1 MGNGCSSLFKKKI
14 CFEDATNIVI
24 AIKDE
29 NEEKKEMKDTK
40 DTNKFYHNEY
50 NNNNNLISVN
60 NKNKNSTTIIRNDN
74 DLNNLNNLNNI
85 NTSSLSAN
93 NSKNYLFNKN
103 NIKNTNNNNPNE
115 EAKILVQENLQS
127 ENLISFTNMVKEL
140 DMSFVPNKASEQ
152 FQIFDMNYISI
163 KKNYNEKMLEVI
175 NQIRNKPKSIIED
188 YDKILN
194 KNNKENLIF
203 LENDETH
210 ENVVF
215 NDVTQDINETIN
227 FLRSVKPVTN
237 KFNINEE
244 LIIDTKNNKNT
255 ELPFEKRITKLI
267 MNQKKEIIKKYPK
280 VQFFVNFIKDEKIG
294 ILFLLMKN
302 AKISNF
308 RNVIF
313 DDEYKEFNVTWMK
326 DKNNIFISFLCFS

>member
-14 CFEDATNIVI
+14 CFEDVTNIVI

-29 NEEKKEMKDTK
+29 SEEKKEMKDTK

-50 NNNNNLISVN
+50 NNNNLISVN

-203 LENDETH
+203 LENDDTH

-215 NDVTQDINETIN
+215 NDVTQDINETVN

-244 LIIDTKNNKNT
+244 LVIDTKNNKNT

>member
-1 MGNGCSSLFKKKI
+1 MKK
-14 CFEDATNIVI
+14 
-24 AIKDE
+24 
-29 NEEKKEMKDTK
+29 KKEMKDTK

-50 NNNNNLISVN
+50 NNNLISVN

-203 LENDETH
+203 LENDDTH

-215 NDVTQDINETIN
+215 NDVTQDINETVN

-237 KFNINEE
+237 KFNLNEE
-244 LIIDTKNNKNT
+244 LVIDTKNNKNT

>member
-24 AIKDE
+24 SIKDE

-50 NNNNNLISVN
+50 NNNNLISVN

-74 DLNNLNNLNNI
+74 DLNNLNNI

-203 LENDETH
+203 LENDDTH

-215 NDVTQDINETIN
+215 NDVTQDINETVN

-237 KFNINEE
+237 KFNLNEE
-244 LIIDTKNNKNT
+244 LVIDTKNNKNT

>member
-50 NNNNNLISVN
+50 NNNNLISVN

-215 NDVTQDINETIN
+215 NDVTQDINETVN

-237 KFNINEE
+237 KFNLNEE
-244 LIIDTKNNKNT
+244 LVIDTKNNKNT

>member
-50 NNNNNLISVN
+50 NNNNLISVN
-60 NKNKNSTTIIRNDN
+60 NKNKNSTIIRNDN
-74 DLNNLNNLNNI
+74 DLNNLNNI

-140 DMSFVPNKASEQ
+140 DMSFVTNKASEQ

-203 LENDETH
+203 LENDDTH

-215 NDVTQDINETIN
+215 NDVTQDINETVN

-244 LIIDTKNNKNT
+244 LVIDTKNNKNT

>member
-1 MGNGCSSLFKKKI
+1 MGNGCSSLFNKKI

-50 NNNNNLISVN
+50 NNNNLISVN

-140 DMSFVPNKASEQ
+140 DMSFVTNKASEQ

-175 NQIRNKPKSIIED
+175 NQIRNKPISIIED

-203 LENDETH
+203 LENDDTH

-215 NDVTQDINETIN
+215 NDVTQDINETVN

-244 LIIDTKNNKNT
+244 LVIDTKNNKNT

>member
-50 NNNNNLISVN
+50 NNNNLISVN
-60 NKNKNSTTIIRNDN
+60 NKNKNSTIIRNDN

-203 LENDETH
+203 LENDDTH

-215 NDVTQDINETIN
+215 NDVTQDINETVN
-227 FLRSVKPVTN
+227 FLRSVKPVMH
-237 KFNINEE
+237 KFNLNEE
-244 LIIDTKNNKNT
+244 LVIDTKNNKNT

>member
-24 AIKDE
+24 TIKDE

-50 NNNNNLISVN
+50 NNNNLISVN

-203 LENDETH
+203 LENDDTH

-215 NDVTQDINETIN
+215 NDVTQDINETVN

-237 KFNINEE
+237 KFNLNEE
-244 LIIDTKNNKNT
+244 LVIDTKNNKNT

>member
-50 NNNNNLISVN
+50 NNNNLISVN

-74 DLNNLNNLNNI
+74 DLNNLNNI

-215 NDVTQDINETIN
+215 NDVIQDINETVN

-237 KFNINEE
+237 KFNLNEE
-244 LIIDTKNNKNT
+244 LVIYTKNNKNT

>member
-1 MGNGCSSLFKKKI
+1 MGNGCSSLFNKKI

-50 NNNNNLISVN
+50 NNNNLISVN

-103 NIKNTNNNNPNE
+103 NIKNTSNNNPNE

-203 LENDETH
+203 LENDDTH

-215 NDVTQDINETIN
+215 NDVTQDINETVN

-237 KFNINEE
+237 KFNLNEE
-244 LIIDTKNNKNT
+244 LVIDTKNNKNT

>member
-1 MGNGCSSLFKKKI
+1 MGNGCSSLFNKKI

-50 NNNNNLISVN
+50 NNNNLISVN

-203 LENDETH
+203 LENDDTH

-215 NDVTQDINETIN
+215 NDVTQDINETVN
-227 FLRSVKPVTN
+227 FLRSVKPVMH
-237 KFNINEE
+237 KFNLNEE
-244 LIIDTKNNKNT
+244 LVIDTKNNKNT

>member
-50 NNNNNLISVN
+50 NNNNLISVN

-85 NTSSLSAN
+85 NISSLSAN

-203 LENDETH
+203 LENDDTH

-215 NDVTQDINETIN
+215 NDVTQDINETVN

-244 LIIDTKNNKNT
+244 LVIDTKNNKNT

>member
-40 DTNKFYHNEY
+40 DKNKFYHNEY
-50 NNNNNLISVN
+50 NNNNLISVN
-60 NKNKNSTTIIRNDN
+60 NKNKNSTIIRNDN

-203 LENDETH
+203 LENDDTH

-215 NDVTQDINETIN
+215 NDVTQDINETVN

-244 LIIDTKNNKNT
+244 LVIDTKNNKNT

>member
-50 NNNNNLISVN
+50 NNNNLISVN
-60 NKNKNSTTIIRNDN
+60 NKNKNSTIIRNDN

-203 LENDETH
+203 LENDDTH

-215 NDVTQDINETIN
+215 NDVTQDINETVN

-244 LIIDTKNNKNT
+244 LLIDTKNNKNT

>member
-24 AIKDE
+24 TIKDE

-50 NNNNNLISVN
+50 NNNNLISVN

-215 NDVTQDINETIN
+215 NDVTQDINETVN

>member
-50 NNNNNLISVN
+50 NNNNLISVN

-103 NIKNTNNNNPNE
+103 DIKNTNNNKPNE

-203 LENDETH
+203 LENDDTH

-215 NDVTQDINETIN
+215 NDVTQDINETVN

-237 KFNINEE
+237 KFNLNEE
-244 LIIDTKNNKNT
+244 LVIDTKNNKNT

>member
-1 MGNGCSSLFKKKI
+1 MGNGCSSLFNKKI

-50 NNNNNLISVN
+50 NNNNLISVN

-215 NDVTQDINETIN
+215 NDVTQDINETVN
-227 FLRSVKPVTN
+227 FLRSVKPVMH
-237 KFNINEE
+237 KFNLNEE
-244 LIIDTKNNKNT
+244 LVIDTKNNKNT

>member
-24 AIKDE
+24 SIKDE

-50 NNNNNLISVN
+50 NNNNLISVN

-215 NDVTQDINETIN
+215 NDVTQDINETVN

-237 KFNINEE
+237 KFNLNEE
-244 LIIDTKNNKNT
+244 LVIDTKNNKNT

>member
-1 MGNGCSSLFKKKI
+1 MGNGCSSLFNKKI

-50 NNNNNLISVN
+50 NNNNLISVN

-85 NTSSLSAN
+85 NASSLSAN

-215 NDVTQDINETIN
+215 NDVTQDINETVN

-244 LIIDTKNNKNT
+244 LVIDTKNNKNT

>member
-50 NNNNNLISVN
+50 NNNNLISVN

-175 NQIRNKPKSIIED
+175 NQIRNKPISIIED

-203 LENDETH
+203 LENDDTH

-215 NDVTQDINETIN
+215 NDVTQDINETVN

-237 KFNINEE
+237 KFNLNEE
-244 LIIDTKNNKNT
+244 LVIDTKNNKNT

>member
-50 NNNNNLISVN
+50 NNNNLISVN
-60 NKNKNSTTIIRNDN
+60 NKNKNSTIIRNDN
-74 DLNNLNNLNNI
+74 DLNNI

-203 LENDETH
+203 LENDDTH

-215 NDVTQDINETIN
+215 NDVTQDINETVN

-244 LIIDTKNNKNT
+244 LVIDTKNNKNT

>member
-50 NNNNNLISVN
+50 NNNNLISVN

-203 LENDETH
+203 LENDGTH

-215 NDVTQDINETIN
+215 NDVTQDINETVN

-237 KFNINEE
+237 KFNLNEE
-244 LIIDTKNNKNT
+244 LVIDTKNNKNT

>member
-50 NNNNNLISVN
+50 NNNNLISVN
-60 NKNKNSTTIIRNDN
+60 NKNKNSTIIRNDN
-74 DLNNLNNLNNI
+74 DLNNI

-103 NIKNTNNNNPNE
+103 NIKNTNNNKPNE

-203 LENDETH
+203 LENDDTH

-215 NDVTQDINETIN
+215 NDVTQDINETVN

-237 KFNINEE
+237 KFNLNEE
-244 LIIDTKNNKNT
+244 LVIDTKNNKNT

>member
-24 AIKDE
+24 SIKDE

-50 NNNNNLISVN
+50 NNNNLISVN
-60 NKNKNSTTIIRNDN
+60 NKNKNSTIIRNDN

-203 LENDETH
+203 LENDDTH

-215 NDVTQDINETIN
+215 NDVTQDINETVN

>member
-24 AIKDE
+24 GIKDE

-50 NNNNNLISVN
+50 NNNNLMSVN

-215 NDVTQDINETIN
+215 NDVTQDINETVN
-227 FLRSVKPVTN
+227 FLRSVKPVMH
-237 KFNINEE
+237 KFNLNEE
-244 LIIDTKNNKNT
+244 LVIDTKNNKNT

-313 DDEYKEFNVTWMK
+313 DDEYKEFNVTWTK

>member
-50 NNNNNLISVN
+50 NNNNLISVN

-203 LENDETH
+203 LENDDTH

-215 NDVTQDINETIN
+215 NDVTQDINETVN
-227 FLRSVKPVTN
+227 FLRSVKPVMH
-237 KFNINEE
+237 KFNLNEE

>member
-24 AIKDE
+24 ARKDE
-29 NEEKKEMKDTK
+29 NEEKKEMKDTQ

-50 NNNNNLISVN
+50 NNNNLISVN
-60 NKNKNSTTIIRNDN
+60 NKNKNSTIIRNDN
-74 DLNNLNNLNNI
+74 DLNNLNNI

-203 LENDETH
+203 LENDDTH

-215 NDVTQDINETIN
+215 NDVTQDINETVN

-237 KFNINEE
+237 KFNLNEE

>member
-50 NNNNNLISVN
+50 NNNNLISVN

-74 DLNNLNNLNNI
+74 DLNNLNNI

-175 NQIRNKPKSIIED
+175 NQIRNKPISIIED

-203 LENDETH
+203 LENDDTH

-215 NDVTQDINETIN
+215 NDVTQDINETVN

-237 KFNINEE
+237 KFNLNEE

>member
-50 NNNNNLISVN
+50 NNNNLISVN

-215 NDVTQDINETIN
+215 NDVIQDINETVN

-237 KFNINEE
+237 KFNLNEE
-244 LIIDTKNNKNT
+244 LVIDTKNNKNT

>member
-50 NNNNNLISVN
+50 NNNNLISVN
-60 NKNKNSTTIIRNDN
+60 NKNKNSTIIRNDN

-140 DMSFVPNKASEQ
+140 DMSFVTNKASEQ

-203 LENDETH
+203 LENDDTH

-215 NDVTQDINETIN
+215 NDVTQDINETVN

-237 KFNINEE
+237 KFNLNEE
-244 LIIDTKNNKNT
+244 LVIDTKNNKNT

>member
-50 NNNNNLISVN
+50 NNNNLISVN

-103 NIKNTNNNNPNE
+103 NIKSSNNNKPIE
-115 EAKILVQENLQS
+115 EAKISVQENLQS
-127 ENLISFTNMVKEL
+127 ENLISFTSMVKEV
-140 DMSFVPNKASEQ
+140 DMSFILNKPSEQ
-152 FQIFDMNYISI
+152 FQIFDMNYIYV
-163 KKNYNEKMLEVI
+163 KKDYNEKMLEII
-175 NQIRNKPKSIIED
+175 NQIRNNPISIIED
-188 YDKILN
+188 YNKMLN

-203 LENDETH
+203 VENDETH

-215 NDVTQDINETIN
+215 NDVTQDINETVT
-227 FLRSVKPVTN
+227 FLKNVKPVMN
-237 KFNINEE
+237 KFNLNEE
-244 LIIDTKNNKNT
+244 LAMDIKMNKNS
-255 ELPFEKRITKLI
+255 ELPLEKRITKII

-280 VQFFVNFIKDEKIG
+280 IQFFVNFIKDEKMG

-302 AKISNF
+302 EKISNF

-313 DDEYKEFNVTWMK
+313 DDKFKEFNVTWMK

>member
-50 NNNNNLISVN
+50 NNNNLISVN

-203 LENDETH
+203 LENDDTH

-215 NDVTQDINETIN
+215 NDVTQDINETVN

-244 LIIDTKNNKNT
+244 LVIDTKNNKNT